1 MRQDVVVVTSV
12 PVYTSHHPRLGPGSS
27 TSPALERPRSAA
39 NLPVPV
45 FESSHAARHRSLR
58 CSSLVWSVVPRS
70 EHPEATQ
77 RPTDCGRVA
86 AGGWLS
92 LERIGP
98 GGNGALPGSDAST
111 WTRRLQVSFL
121 SPLPVALTRHQ
132 KKKHHQAL
140 PPNQYSRP
148 NARTP
153 VCQMPIMTH
162 SCVINNGAGWVGKG
176 KLLSSKTQKTEAEL
190 SCRGICGLEH
200 RCCAVQNEATCTESC
215 F

>member
-1 MRQDVVVVTSV
+1 MYLSTQATILASV
-12 PVYTSHHPRLGPGSS
+12 PALQQARPWNDLEAQPIFQFLTSSNEARQRGTGP
-27 TSPALERPRSAA
+27 T
-39 NLPVPV
+39 
-45 FESSHAARHRSLR
+45 LR

-77 RPTDCGRVA
+77 RPTDCRIA

-176 KLLSSKTQKTEAEL
+176 
-190 SCRGICGLEH
+190 SC
-200 RCCAVQNEATCTESC
+200 
-215 F
+215 